1 MTDPDIAI
9 HLPTL
14 DAGGAERVMLTAAN
28 GLAERGYAVDLVL
41 SQRSGGFSSDISDSL
56 RVVDLDAPAP
66 PVFAAVGALPAIYRY
81 LTTTSPDVLISSMK
95 HINVL
100 SLAVWRLSGVDTN
113 IVVTEHNTPEE
124 LMRGSPK
131 NRLIYRIAAV
141 EYPWADEIVGVSK
154 GVVASLSDTVDVPR
168 QQIEMIHNPV
178 VSSSLVEQ
186 SHASPDHPWFDDDGT
201 QVLLS
206 VGRLTEQ
213 KNQELLLDAFA
224 DVREDENVKLVLVG
238 QGERKT
244 ELETRAAELG
254 VADHVEIREW
264 VDNIYAYMGSADV
277 FVLTSKW
284 EGLPTVLIEALAC
297 GCPVVSTACPS
308 GPREILDDGE
318 YGALVETY
326 EPSDV
331 ADAVREQLR
340 DPTPESTCR
349 DRGTDFSVERCI
361 DRYVDLLRPYLTRT
375 PAAAD

>member
-1 MTDPDIAI
+1 MTEPDIAI

-41 SQRSGGFSSDISDSL
+41 SQRSGGFSSDISESL

-66 PVFAAVGALPAIYRY
+66 PVLAAVGALPAMYRY
-81 LTTTSPDVLISSMK
+81 LERTSPGVLISSMK

-100 SLAVWRLSGVDTN
+100 SLAVWRLSQVDTN
-113 IVVTEHNTPEE
+113 IVLTEHNTPEE
-124 LMRGSPK
+124 LIRGSPK
-131 NRLIYRIAAV
+131 NRLIYRIAAI
-141 EYPWADEIVGVSK
+141 EYPWADEIIGVSE
-154 GVVASLSDTVDVPR
+154 GVVDSLSDIVDIPR

-186 SHASPDHPWFDDDGT
+186 SHQNPDHPWFDDDNT
-201 QVLLS
+201 RVVLS

-213 KNQELLLDAFA
+213 KNQELLLNAFS
-224 DVREDENVKLVLVG
+224 DVCGDENVKLVLVG
-238 QGERKT
+238 QGERAAA
-244 ELETRAAELG
+244 LETLAGELG

-297 GCPVVSTACPS
+297 GCPVVSTDCPS
-308 GPREILDDGE
+308 GPREILDGGE
-318 YGALVETY
+318 YGTLVETY
-326 EPSDV
+326 DSSDV
-331 ADAVREQLR
+331 AEAIRDQLH

-349 DRGTDFSVERCI
+349 DRGADFSVERCI
-361 DRYVDLLRPYLTRT
+361 DRYEELLGPYLSQT
-375 PAAAD
+375 PAVAE